1 MKWNEHL
8 KFEDKHAFLSP
19 SQHTWLRYDTDT
31 LKTRYYN
38 SQAKQ
43 RGTELHEFAASCIKL
58 RQKLPKS
65 AKTLNMYVN
74 DSIGYCMDPEVL
86 LFYSPNCFG
95 HADAIMFRKNFLRIH
110 DLKTGETPASMDQL
124 MIYEAL
130 FCLEYKIKPTSLD
143 GSELRIYQNDQ
154 AICCNPDP
162 TDIIGICEKIIQFD
176 TELCKIQ
183 LEEG

>member
-1 MKWNEHL
+1 
-8 KFEDKHAFLSP
+8 
-19 SQHTWLRYDTDT
+19 
-31 LKTRYYN
+31 
-38 SQAKQ
+38 
-43 RGTELHEFAASCIKL
+43 
-58 RQKLPKS
+58 
-65 AKTLNMYVN
+65 
-74 DSIGYCMDPEVL
+74 
-86 LFYSPNCFG
+86 
-95 HADAIMFRKNFLRIH
+95 
-110 DLKTGETPASMDQL
+110 

>member
-86 LFYSPNCFG
+86 LFYSPNCFFVF
-95 HADAIMFRKNFLRIH
+95 M
-110 DLKTGETPASMDQL
+110 TS
-124 MIYEAL
+124 
-130 FCLEYKIKPTSLD
+130 KPEKLLLVWTS
-143 GSELRIYQNDQ
+143 
-154 AICCNPDP
+154 
-162 TDIIGICEKIIQFD
+162 
-176 TELCKIQ
+176 
-183 LEEG
+183 

>member
-58 RQKLPKS
+58 RKKLGRQ
-65 AKTLNMYVN
+65 A
-74 DSIGYCMDPEVL
+74 
-86 LFYSPNCFG
+86 
-95 HADAIMFRKNFLRIH
+95 
-110 DLKTGETPASMDQL
+110 
-124 MIYEAL
+124 
-130 FCLEYKIKPTSLD
+130 FCLFLIVAFFFQFINSRQMLFSIFANIMRLTTSF
-143 GSELRIYQNDQ
+143 N
-154 AICCNPDP
+154 
-162 TDIIGICEKIIQFD
+162 
-176 TELCKIQ
+176 
-183 LEEG
+183 